1 MRIENLLMMSTAAC
15 LTVFIWMGCGEP
27 APSASIQEAQKI
39 HEQLDRL
46 AAELHDELQL
56 TMGDAEAR
64 IASSLEKGDS
74 LFALQLARVES
85 ELDVLDLRFHDWEST
100 VVPLPGATCDHDH
113 DHDHGHD
120 HGAGATLEGMSDDHG
135 AGATLEGMSDEAILE
150 IQQALMTE
158 LTTMKATLQE
168 VQQGLQPQQT
178 KENAE

>member
-56 TMGDAEAR
+56 TISDAEAR
-64 IASSLEKGDS
+64 IASSLEEGDS
-74 LFALQLARVES
+74 LIALQLARVES
-85 ELDVLDLRFHDWEST
+85 QLDALDLRFHDWEST

-113 DHDHGHD
+113 DHAHD
-120 HGAGATLEGMSDDHG
+120 HDHDHAHDHSHDHDHG

-150 IQQALMTE
+150 IQQALMAE
-158 LTTMKATLQE
+158 LTTMKATLKE
-168 VQQGLQPQQT
+168 VQQGLQLQQT
-178 KENAE
+178 TEDAE

>member
-1 MRIENLLMMSTAAC
+1 MMRNNNILATSTAVL
-15 LTVFIWMGCGEP
+15 LTAALWVGCGEST
-27 APSASIQEAQKI
+27 PSASIQKAKEI

-64 IASSLEKGDS
+64 ITSSLEEGDS
-74 LFALQLARVES
+74 LLALQLARVES
-85 ELDVLDLRFHDWEST
+85 QLDALDLRFHDWEST

-113 DHDHGHD
+113 DHDHD
-120 HGAGATLEGMSDDHG
+120 HGHDHG

-150 IQQALMTE
+150 IQQALMAE

-168 VQQGLQPQQT
+168 VQQALQPQHT
-178 KENAE
+178 TEDAE

>member
-1 MRIENLLMMSTAAC
+1 MRIENLRMMSTAAC

-56 TMGDAEAR
+56 TIGDAEAR
-64 IASSLEKGDS
+64 IASSLEEGDS
-74 LFALQLARVES
+74 LIALQLARVES
-85 ELDVLDLRFHDWEST
+85 QLDALDLRFHDWEST

-113 DHDHGHD
+113 DHDHSHD
-120 HGAGATLEGMSDDHG
+120 HDHG

-150 IQQALMTE
+150 IQQALMEE
-158 LTTMKATLQE
+158 LTTMKATLKE

-178 KENAE
+178 TEDAE

>member
-1 MRIENLLMMSTAAC
+1 MRIENLRMMSTAAC

-56 TMGDAEAR
+56 TIGDAEAR
-64 IASSLEKGDS
+64 IASSLEEGDS
-74 LFALQLARVES
+74 LIALQLARVES
-85 ELDVLDLRFHDWEST
+85 QLDALDLRFHDWEST

-113 DHDHGHD
+113 DHDHSHE
-120 HGAGATLEGMSDDHG
+120 HDHG

-150 IQQALMTE
+150 IQQALMAE
-158 LTTMKATLQE
+158 LTTMKATLKE

-178 KENAE
+178 AEDAE

>member
-1 MRIENLLMMSTAAC
+1 MNLRQ
-15 LTVFIWMGCGEP
+15 VP
-27 APSASIQEAQKI
+27 AFKRRKKI

-113 DHDHGHD
+113 DSRPRI
-120 HGAGATLEGMSDDHG
+120 TTM
-135 AGATLEGMSDEAILE
+135 
-150 IQQALMTE
+150 
-158 LTTMKATLQE
+158 LTTTRMIMITALA
-168 VQQGLQPQQT
+168 PRW
-178 KENAE
+178 KE

>member
-1 MRIENLLMMSTAAC
+1 MRIENLRMMSTAAC

-56 TMGDAEAR
+56 TIGDAEAR
-64 IASSLEKGDS
+64 IASSLEEGDS
-74 LFALQLARVES
+74 LIALQLARVES
-85 ELDVLDLRFHDWEST
+85 QLDALDLRFHDWEST

-113 DHDHGHD
+113 DHDHAHD
-120 HGAGATLEGMSDDHG
+120 HAHSHDHDHG

-150 IQQALMTE
+150 IQQALMAE

-178 KENAE
+178 TEDAE

>member
-100 VVPLPGATCDHDH
+100 VVPLPGATCDQTTTTT
-113 DHDHGHD
+113 HDHGHD
-120 HGAGATLEGMSDDHG
+120 HDHG

-150 IQQALMTE
+150 IQQALMAE

-178 KENAE
+178 TEDAE

>member
-1 MRIENLLMMSTAAC
+1 MRNNNILATSTAVL
-15 LTVFIWMGCGEP
+15 LTAALWVGCGEST
-27 APSASIQEAQKI
+27 PSANIQKAKEI

-64 IASSLEKGDS
+64 ITSSLEEGDS
-74 LFALQLARVES
+74 LLALQLARVES
-85 ELDVLDLRFHDWEST
+85 QLDALDLRFHDWEST

-113 DHDHGHD
+113 DHGH
-120 HGAGATLEGMSDDHG
+120 DHG

-150 IQQALMTE
+150 IQQALMAE

-168 VQQGLQPQQT
+168 VQQALQPQHT
-178 KENAE
+178 TEDAE

>member
-1 MRIENLLMMSTAAC
+1 MRIENLRMMSTAAC

-56 TMGDAEAR
+56 TIGDAEAR
-64 IASSLEKGDS
+64 IASSLEEGDS
-74 LFALQLARVES
+74 LIALQLARVES
-85 ELDVLDLRFHDWEST
+85 QLDALDLRFHDWEST

-113 DHDHGHD
+113 DHAHDHDHSHD
-120 HGAGATLEGMSDDHG
+120 HGAGATLQ
-135 AGATLEGMSDEAILE
+135 GMSDEAILE
-150 IQQALMTE
+150 IQQALMAE
-158 LTTMKATLQE
+158 LTTMKATLKE

-178 KENAE
+178 TEDAE

>member
-113 DHDHGHD
+113 DSRPRRHDHD
-120 HGAGATLEGMSDDHG
+120 RHG

-178 KENAE
+178 TEDAE

>member
-1 MRIENLLMMSTAAC
+1 MMRNNNILATSTAVL
-15 LTVFIWMGCGEP
+15 LTAALWVGCGEST
-27 APSASIQEAQKI
+27 PSASIQKAKEI

-64 IASSLEKGDS
+64 ITSSLEEGDS
-74 LFALQLARVES
+74 LLALQLARVES
-85 ELDVLDLRFHDWEST
+85 QLDALDLRFHDWEST

-113 DHDHGHD
+113 DH
-120 HGAGATLEGMSDDHG
+120 G

-150 IQQALMTE
+150 IQQALMAE

-168 VQQGLQPQQT
+168 VQQALQPQHT
-178 KENAE
+178 TEDAE

>member
-1 MRIENLLMMSTAAC
+1 MRIENLRMMSTAAC

-56 TMGDAEAR
+56 TIGDAEAR
-64 IASSLEKGDS
+64 IASSLEEGDS
-74 LFALQLARVES
+74 LIALQLARVES
-85 ELDVLDLRFHDWEST
+85 QLDALDLRFHDWEST

-113 DHDHGHD
+113 DHDHSHD
-120 HGAGATLEGMSDDHG
+120 HDHG

-150 IQQALMTE
+150 IQQALMAE
-158 LTTMKATLQE
+158 LTTMKATLKE

-178 KENAE
+178 TEDAE

>member
-120 HGAGATLEGMSDDHG
+120 HGAGATLEGMSD
-135 AGATLEGMSDEAILE
+135 EAILE

-168 VQQGLQPQQT
+168 VQQGLQPKQT
-178 KENAE
+178 KEDAE

>member
-1 MRIENLLMMSTAAC
+1 MRNNNRLGTSTAVL
-15 LTVFIWMGCGEP
+15 LTAAIWVGCGEST
-27 APSASIQEAQKI
+27 PSASIQKAQEI

-64 IASSLEKGDS
+64 IAASLEEGDS
-74 LFALQLARVES
+74 LLALQLARVES
-85 ELDVLDLRFHDWEST
+85 QLDALDLRFHDWEST

-120 HGAGATLEGMSDDHG
+120 HGAGATLEGMSD
-135 AGATLEGMSDEAILE
+135 ESILE
-150 IQQALMTE
+150 IQQALMAE

-168 VQQGLQPQQT
+168 VQQALQPQHT
-178 KENAE
+178 TEDAE